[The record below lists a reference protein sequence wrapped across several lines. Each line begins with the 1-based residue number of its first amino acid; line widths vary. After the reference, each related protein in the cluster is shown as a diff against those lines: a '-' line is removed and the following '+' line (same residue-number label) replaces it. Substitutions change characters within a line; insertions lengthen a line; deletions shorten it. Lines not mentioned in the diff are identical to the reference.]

1 MTKIVREVTVSC
13 PPERVFAVLSNV
25 ERLAEFSHMTVEVRN
40 GPGRTLEVGDT
51 FEQTV
56 SVFGVDLDTQWEVT
70 EVQANSLIRVEGR
83 SKGNGRAS
91 MTERL
96 TPQGTGC
103 HVQLDVDYDP
113 PLGFVGEIADKLVFE
128 KRHEDDAEQLLAS
141 LKTLCETSP
150 EA

>member
-1 MTKIVREVTVSC
+1 MTKIVREVMVSC

-40 GPGRTLEVGDT
+40 GPGRPIEVGDT

-56 SVFGVDLDTQWEVT
+56 KVFGVELDTQWEVT
-70 EVQANSLIRVEGR
+70 EVQANALIRVEGR
-83 SKGNGRAS
+83 SKSNGSAS

-96 TPQGTGC
+96 TPSGTGC
-103 HVQLDVDYDP
+103 QVELEVDYDP

-141 LKTLCETSP
+141 LKTLCETNSDS
-150 EA
+150 